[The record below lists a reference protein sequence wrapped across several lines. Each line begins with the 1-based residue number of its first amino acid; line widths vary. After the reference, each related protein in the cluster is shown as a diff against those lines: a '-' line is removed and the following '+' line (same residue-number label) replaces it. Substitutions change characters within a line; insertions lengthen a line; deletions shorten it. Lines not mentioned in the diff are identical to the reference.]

1 MAEKELFRIICYLR
15 RSRQDIQRE
24 RKTGEDTLAT
34 QRKLMINSLDGIGI
48 PYDIVEE
55 IGSGDKI
62 ETRPVFQ
69 QVLEFLRN
77 DTYNAVAVKEL
88 ARLGRGSLASMGV
101 IYDLLVE
108 KEFAI
113 VTPYKIYRIT
123 DSGDAMMIRLT
134 LVIAHE
140 ELLMTKERL
149 YSAKLVLAAEGRWM
163 STMPYGYKINSAST
177 KLEFDEDGDPSPATI
192 VQWIYDFYVH
202 GILQPDGSFQEVGY
216 RAVASLLNQK
226 SIPSPRKARN
236 GWQPGTIR
244 RILTNPAYI
253 GTVMYRRTRR
263 IKNKYLE
270 RPEEEKIVV
279 ENAHEPIIDHGL
291 WEVAQNQLLGRHV
304 PHTKQQYLPC
314 ELASLVVCT
323 NCGRK
328 MVRQSSKQKY
338 HRVDGGVN
346 FYHKEFLSC
355 QTKGCTYVKYRDVEV
370 SILTG
375 LKSLAELD
383 VKELKAYYEA
393 PARKRVVIDTEKH
406 YDNQKR
412 SLEGRLEFVYEKY
425 EQGVYTDEVFLA
437 RKRVIEEA
445 LANLRRPEAP
455 EPVGDIKA
463 AVVKFR
469 SKVVNMLD
477 CYEHSDK
484 TARNKFLRSVI
495 DVVRLT
501 KTGKGT
507 FDLEILPRLE
517 V

>member
-1 MAEKELFRIICYLR
+1 MAEKEFFRIIGYLR

-34 QRKLMINSLDGIGI
+34 QRKLMLKTLNEIGI

-69 QVLEFLRN
+69 QVLESLRN
-77 DTYNAVAVKEL
+77 DTYDAIAVKEL
-88 ARLGRGSLASMGV
+88 ARLGRGNLASMGV

-113 VTPYKIYRIT
+113 ITPYKTYNIT
-123 DSGDAMMIRLT
+123 DTGDATMIRMQLF
-134 LVIAHE
+134 IAHE

-163 STMPYGYKINSAST
+163 STTPYGYKINSAST
-177 KLEFDEDGDPSPATI
+177 KLEFDEDSDPSPVTI
-192 VQWIYDFYVH
+192 IRWIYDLYVH
-202 GILQPDGSFQEVGY
+202 GILQPDRSFQEIGY
-216 RAVASLLNQK
+216 RAIASILNQQ

-236 GWQPGTIR
+236 GWQPGSVR

-263 IKNKYLE
+263 IKNKYIE
-270 RPEEEKIVV
+270 RPEKEKIVV
-279 ENAHEPIIDHGL
+279 ENAHEPIIDYGL

-304 PHTKQQYLPC
+304 PHTKEQYLPC
-314 ELASLVVCT
+314 ELAALVVCT

-338 HRVDGGVN
+338 HRVDGGINV
-346 FYHKEFLSC
+346 YHKEFLTC
-355 QTKGCTYVKYRDVEV
+355 QTRECTYIKYRDVEV
-370 SILTG
+370 SILAG

-393 PARKRVVIDTEKH
+393 PARKRVVMDTAKH
-406 YDNQKR
+406 YESQKR
-412 SLEGRLEFVYEKY
+412 SLEGRLEFIYEKY
-425 EQGVYTDEVFLA
+425 EQEVYTDEVFLG

-455 EPVGDIKA
+455 EPIGDIKA

-469 SKVVNMLD
+469 SSVVNILD
-477 CYEHSDK
+477 CYEQSDK
-484 TARNKFLRSVI
+484 TARNRFLRSVI